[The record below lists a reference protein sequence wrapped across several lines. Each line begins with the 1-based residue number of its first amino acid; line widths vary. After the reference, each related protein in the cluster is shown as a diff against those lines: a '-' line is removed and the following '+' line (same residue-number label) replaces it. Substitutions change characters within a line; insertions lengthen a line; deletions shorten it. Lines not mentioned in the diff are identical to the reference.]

1 MSPLPVTPSP
11 LSVICTDFKTSID
24 GLDEIVTTVGS
35 SWATVS
41 GSSDV
46 PLTFLACPGLLAV
59 IFATFI
65 TLPLSTAG

>member
-1 MSPLPVTPSP
+1 MVYLAISPLPVTPSP

-35 SWATVS
+35 SCATVS

-46 PLTFLACPGLLAV
+46 PLTF
-59 IFATFI
+59 
-65 TLPLSTAG
+65 